1 MEKLYFDS
9 VGKYNEVYGL
19 PTRYPLV
26 RAIDLRDGIKYANH
40 VEIQGDIYGLYL
52 KNIPYCSLKYG
63 RKNYDFQ
70 AGTVVSIAPAQ
81 KVEIFEYPAYFSQ
94 IFKRVV
100 GMTPKEYRMKNNLN

>member
-19 PTRYPLV
+19 LTRHPLV

-70 AGTVVSIAPAQ
+70 AGTVVSIVRPVASKILPASAHRPS
-81 KVEIFEYPAYFSQ
+81 EP
-94 IFKRVV
+94 
-100 GMTPKEYRMKNNLN
+100 PL